1 MRPFTRSLIRVTR
14 WDSNPWK
21 NDRESLRNL
30 LKTIRIRES
39 WSQEALADHF
49 GVDKKTVKNWEGMRT
64 LPHPPQTRAILALQN
79 GHKVGFEP
87 QSGH

>member
-1 MRPFTRSLIRVTR
+1 MRPFCQVLIKATR
-14 WDSNPWK
+14 WDSNPWQ
-21 NDRESLRNL
+21 NDRESLRKL
-30 LKTIRIRES
+30 LKTIRLRES
-39 WSQEALADHF
+39 LSQEALAHHL
-49 GVDKKTVKNWEGMRT
+49 GVDTKTVKNWEGMRT